1 MDARSGGDLLG
12 DVVGDGD
19 ALEDVPG
26 DAQGDAKHKG
36 DVLEDAPGDTSEGLG
51 DVGGDVVGMWSLSD
65 GVQAAHLSIL

>member
-1 MDARSGGDLLG
+1 MLEDVLG
-12 DVVGDGD
+12 DGN

-51 DVGGDVVGMWSLSD
+51 DVGGDVEPLRCCTGGAPLKLTIKHESLT
-65 GVQAAHLSIL
+65 LKP